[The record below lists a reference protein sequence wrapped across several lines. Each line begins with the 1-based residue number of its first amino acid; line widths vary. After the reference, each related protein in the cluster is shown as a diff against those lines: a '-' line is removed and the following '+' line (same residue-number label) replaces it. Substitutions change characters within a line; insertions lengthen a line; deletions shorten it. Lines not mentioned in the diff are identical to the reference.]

1 MFAVKLMDMSVRPEL
16 CVPLVHLRGSLN
28 SPEDDIKSSN
38 MYILILYLI
47 NHFKFAMRLKHS
59 HTMHFCY
66 ARRETSF
73 MSKRGSVKPSHQTH
87 KYRVCGVAVSV
98 TVPSMSE
105 FNC

>member
-1 MFAVKLMDMSVRPEL
+1 MFAVTLTDRSVRPEL
-16 CVPLVHLRGSLN
+16 GMPLVHLSGSLN

-59 HTMHFCY
+59 HMMHFHY
-66 ARRETSF
+66 SRRASSF
-73 MSKRGSVKPSHQTH
+73 MSKRGSVKLSHQTH
-87 KYRVCGVAVSV
+87 KYRVRTVAVSV